1 MTLLVHHPVCLEH
14 DTGPDHP
21 ESDRRLYAVLAALD
35 ESFPM
40 LPRAEAPRVTRE
52 QLLRVHPATHIDAI
66 LKQVPESGRVSLD
79 PDTWMSPSTGE
90 AALRSAGAAAYA
102 VQAVLTGEHD
112 TVFCATRPPGHHAEP
127 TRAMG
132 FCFFNNIAVAARQ
145 ALASGLG
152 RVAVLDFDVHHGNGT
167 QAVFWNDPDVLY
179 ASTHQY
185 PGYPWTGASG
195 ETGVGNIINRPLAP
209 GSASEPFRDAWT
221 GILEA
226 LAAFR
231 PEMVL
236 VSAGFDGH
244 RLDPLADLNLET
256 EDFAW
261 LTGQIRNFARDCC
274 EGRVVSLLEGG
285 YDLES
290 LTESVVAHV
299 SALNT

>member
-1 MTLLVHHPVCLEH
+1 
-14 DTGPDHP
+14 
-21 ESDRRLYAVLAALD
+21 
-35 ESFPM
+35 
-40 LPRAEAPRVTRE
+40 
-52 QLLRVHPATHIDAI
+52 
-66 LKQVPESGRVSLD
+66 
-79 PDTWMSPSTGE
+79 
-90 AALRSAGAAAYA
+90 
-102 VQAVLTGEHD
+102 
-112 TVFCATRPPGHHAEP
+112 
-127 TRAMG
+127 
-132 FCFFNNIAVAARQ
+132 
-145 ALASGLG
+145 SGLG